1 MYTCNGKKNATDFVY
16 RDNDIFL
23 IPQDNTYKTFGE
35 EKKIY
40 RIFFFI
46 FLANIFTRQ
55 AKIFACSTN
64 IFVHASSKM
73 LANK

>member
-46 FLANIFTRQ
+46 FLANIFTCQ
-55 AKIFACSTN
+55 DQIFACSTN
-64 IFVHASSKM
+64 TFVCVPTKM